1 MGSTEVTKRI
11 VFFDYLKVF
20 AALAVI
26 IIHVTYQ
33 NYFSVG
39 VNTYEWQTMNFFNS
53 ISRWGIMIFIMI
65 SGALFLN
72 RDISIKK
79 LYSKYILRL
88 VIVFIVWSIFY
99 AFLNYDSVELFVETF
114 LYGYYHMWFILRL
127 LGLYICIP
135 IIKLIV
141 KDKKITK
148 YFLILAF
155 VFEFLISTLYLFKYF
170 GITSLNSVVTCIYEY
185 SVQIKPSIILGYTS
199 YFILGYYLNNIDL
212 NKKQRII
219 IYILGIIGFIAT
231 IVLNSLVSIIGKETL
246 VVFNGDFSINVL
258 LETIAIFT
266 FFKYSNF
273 KNIKLNSLFSKL
285 STYTLGIYLVHPFIL
300 EQIDNILGLNSLTF
314 DPIVSTILVS
324 LIVMF
329 ISTIISFILHK
340 IPIIK
345 EYIV

>member
-114 LYGYYHMWFILRL
+114 LYGYY
-127 LGLYICIP
+127 
-135 IIKLIV
+135 
-141 KDKKITK
+141 
-148 YFLILAF
+148 
-155 VFEFLISTLYLFKYF
+155 
-170 GITSLNSVVTCIYEY
+170 
-185 SVQIKPSIILGYTS
+185 QIE
-199 YFILGYYLNNIDL
+199 
-212 NKKQRII
+212 
-219 IYILGIIGFIAT
+219 IYIF
-231 IVLNSLVSIIGKETL
+231 
-246 VVFNGDFSINVL
+246 
-258 LETIAIFT
+258 
-266 FFKYSNF
+266 
-273 KNIKLNSLFSKL
+273 
-285 STYTLGIYLVHPFIL
+285 
-300 EQIDNILGLNSLTF
+300 
-314 DPIVSTILVS
+314 
-324 LIVMF
+324 
-329 ISTIISFILHK
+329 
-340 IPIIK
+340 
-345 EYIV
+345 